1 MGNTTEYRA
10 RAAELLELAQRA
22 SDPELTTI
30 YRQLAFQYE
39 RLAGWME
46 SRHDFSEP
54 WESSSG
60 LGAPAH

>member
-1 MGNTTEYRA
+1 MGNKYRA
-10 RAAELLELAQRA
+10 QATELLELAQRA
-22 SDPELTTI
+22 SDPELATI

-46 SRHDFSEP
+46 CRHDFSEP

-60 LGAPAH
+60 LAARYH